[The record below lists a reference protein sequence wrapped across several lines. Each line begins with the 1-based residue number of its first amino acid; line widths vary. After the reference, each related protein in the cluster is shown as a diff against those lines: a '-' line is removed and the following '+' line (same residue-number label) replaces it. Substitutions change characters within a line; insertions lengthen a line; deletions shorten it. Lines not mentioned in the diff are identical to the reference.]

1 MGNIVLSY
9 VGGFVR
15 SGLLISDVYNIT
27 ETLSLLSSN
36 TARTVLYSSDDDFL
50 HPTSNQQCGVMCKAQ
65 RSTIHFHF
73 HNVHVLGLLL
83 PCPGTSDFP
92 VFGEERGDGEGVMS
106 RRRCRR
112 RRRCFGGAII
122 IIIIVTIMVI
132 VIVRRL
138 VAVVVVIVVVDGR
151 EASFAAAAEHVFG
164 RRRRRRRRW
173 RRRLRVIVRAAAW
186 GGRES

>member
-1 MGNIVLSY
+1 M
-9 VGGFVR
+9 
-15 SGLLISDVYNIT
+15 LISDVYNIT

-50 HPTSNQQCGVMCKAQ
+50 LPTSNQRCDVMCKAQ
-65 RSTIHFHF
+65 RSTTHFHF

-92 VFGEERGDGEGVMS
+92 VFGEERGDGEGVVMS

-122 IIIIVTIMVI
+122 IMIIVTIIVIVI

-138 VAVVVVIVVVDGR
+138 VAVVVVVVVDGR
-151 EASFAAAAEHVFG
+151 EASFAAAAEHVVG
-164 RRRRRRRRW
+164 RRRQW

-186 GGRES
+186 GGRKS